1 MPLEKLEAALQA
13 IEADEHGDESLDDEH
28 RRARK
33 AKALK
38 AKARLREI
46 LIHQL
51 QSILFDQG
59 RKERM
64 LRLLIALGISE
75 SEYRA
80 LVAQIGEMEAQAE
93 AQREEGRKE
102 ARAATMR
109 QEEPKPTKEALP
121 ISSSTIAGKTPLRM
135 KEPESLPAPAKAPAV
150 ANRVSRAEL
159 YARMKE

>member
-13 IEADEHGDESLDDEH
+13 IEADEQGDDSLDDEH